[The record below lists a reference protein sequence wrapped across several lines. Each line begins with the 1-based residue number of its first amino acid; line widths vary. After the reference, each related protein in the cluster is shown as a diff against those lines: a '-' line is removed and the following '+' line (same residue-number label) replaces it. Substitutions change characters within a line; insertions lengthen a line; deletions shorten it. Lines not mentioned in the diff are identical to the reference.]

1 MDVAVPGLRAGTF
14 APAERGH
21 DMADP
26 QTVIGSVFGSGAI
39 VAIITYGLSRIG
51 AKKREDE
58 AAYTARMTEAIAMR
72 ESDRAR
78 LGALE
83 EWRDDAIK
91 NMDDMRTDKIR
102 LEGVIDALNRKN
114 AADLVLLNEYEKNTI
129 MYRTE
134 IDDLRGIITAQKAE
148 LVIANERLEA
158 IKAAYSRG
166 EMTPSMLYQKSPEGT
181 ETAII
186 TGAPGE
192 II

>member
-1 MDVAVPGLRAGTF
+1 
-14 APAERGH
+14 
-21 DMADP
+21 MADT

-58 AAYTARMTEAIAMR
+58 AAYTARMAEAILLR
-72 ESDRAR
+72 DSDRDR
-78 LGALE
+78 LKALE
-83 EWRDDAIK
+83 DWQSAA
-91 NMDDMRTDKIR
+91 MDWQDKTVRKMEEMRTDKIR

-114 AADLVLLNEYEKNTI
+114 AADLALLNEYEKNTI
-129 MYRTE
+129 MYRAE

-158 IKAAYSRG
+158 IKTAYSRG
-166 EMTPSMLYQKSPEGT
+166 EMTPSMLYQKTSEGT